1 MYQINQQDN
10 MSSLN
15 DYLAVVRSARLAGEI
30 LIPSQLSSGRDRLK
44 NKINKKRMLSF
55 RQFIASQGM

>member
-1 MYQINQQDN
+1 

-15 DYLAVVRSARLAGEI
+15 DYLAIVRAARLSGEI
-30 LIPSQLSSGRDRLK
+30 LTPSQIGPQQDRLK
-44 NKINKKRMLSF
+44 NKINKKRILSF

>member
-1 MYQINQQDN
+1 

-15 DYLAVVRSARLAGEI
+15 DYLAVVRAARLSGEI
-30 LIPSQLSSGRDRLK
+30 LNPSKVGSNQDRIQ
-44 NKINKKRMLSF
+44 NKIKKKRILSF